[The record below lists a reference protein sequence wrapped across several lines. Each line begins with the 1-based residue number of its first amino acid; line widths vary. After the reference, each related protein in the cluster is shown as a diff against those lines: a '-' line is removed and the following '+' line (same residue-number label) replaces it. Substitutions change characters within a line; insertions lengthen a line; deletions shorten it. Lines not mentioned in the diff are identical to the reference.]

1 MRHTIESFGSASIE
15 QLGIQI
21 PHGGPKMSR
30 QIRLA
35 AIALLVGFGISL
47 TGCSDLNGPSED
59 TPVSLEIQGSNT

>member
-1 MRHTIESFGSASIE
+1 MRHTIESFHSASIE

-30 QIRLA
+30 RIRLT

>member
-1 MRHTIESFGSASIE
+1 
-15 QLGIQI
+15 
-21 PHGGPKMSR
+21 MSR

>member
-1 MRHTIESFGSASIE
+1 MFHTIESFDTASIE
-15 QLGIQI
+15 RLGIQI
-21 PHGGPKMSR
+21 PHGGPTMSR
-30 QIRLA
+30 QMRLT